1 MPTMEDTQDRTQ
13 HTGIHMDRQEG
24 AHGHGLR
31 DTLLEPWEAL
41 NAEVDEW
48 DEHECRG
55 GEPQHATRETAGK
68 ACVAVDIKPEGQHQE
83 EYDEASDHAL
93 FALVHG
99 SGLHLD
105 VSGCHGLAG
114 EDVAVGFLLGIE

>member
-1 MPTMEDTQDRTQ
+1 MPTVEDTKDRTQ

-41 NAEVDEW
+41 HEEVDER

-55 GEPQHATRETAGK
+55 GEPQHAARETAGE
-68 ACVAVDIKPEGQHQE
+68 ACVAVDIQPEGQHQE

-93 FALVHG
+93 FSLVHG

-105 VSGCHGLAG
+105 GTGCPGLAG
-114 EDVAVGFLLGIE
+114 ENDAASLLLG